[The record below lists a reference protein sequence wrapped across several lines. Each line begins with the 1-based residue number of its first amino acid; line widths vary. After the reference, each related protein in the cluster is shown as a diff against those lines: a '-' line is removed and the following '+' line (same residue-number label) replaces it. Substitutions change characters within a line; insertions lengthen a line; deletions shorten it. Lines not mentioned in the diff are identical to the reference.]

1 MAYNILIVD
10 DMSIM
15 RQVMKMTV
23 QISGVDLG
31 EVYEAGN
38 GIEALEQVREH
49 WVDLIITDLNMPEM
63 GGIELI
69 ESLKEDEVLVS
80 IPVIVVSIEGRDSVV
95 NHALELGAYTYIT
108 KPFRPEVIKN
118 HILKA
123 LGYDIQE

>member
-38 GIEALEQVREH
+38 GVEALKQAHDH
-49 WVDLIITDLNMPEM
+49 WIDLIITDLNMPEM
-63 GGIELI
+63 GGIQLI
-69 ESLKEDEVLVS
+69 ETLKDDDVLGS
-80 IPVIVVSIEGRDSVV
+80 IPVIVVSIEGRDAIV
-95 NHALELGAYTYIT
+95 NRALELGAYTYIT

-123 LGYDIQE
+123 LGYDIPE

>member
-31 EVYEAGN
+31 ETYEAGN
-38 GIEALEQVREH
+38 GIQALEQVHEH
-49 WVDLIITDLNMPEM
+49 WIDLIITDLNMPEM

-69 ESLKEDEVLVS
+69 ESLKKDEVLAS
-80 IPVIVVSIEGRDSVV
+80 IPIIVVSIEGRDSVV

-123 LGYDIQE
+123 LGYDVPE

>member
-69 ESLKEDEVLVS
+69 ESLKEDEVLAS
-80 IPVIVVSIEGRDSVV
+80 IPIIVVSIEGRDSVV
-95 NHALELGAYTYIT
+95 NHALELGS
-108 KPFRPEVIKN
+108 KGVG
-118 HILKA
+118 L
-123 LGYDIQE
+123 

>member
-10 DMSIM
+10 DMSVM

-23 QISGVDLG
+23 QISGVNLG

-38 GIEALEQVREH
+38 GIEALKQAREH

-69 ESLKEDEVLVS
+69 ETLKKDEVLTS
-80 IPVIVVSIEGRDSVV
+80 IPVIVVSIEGRDAIVTR
-95 NHALELGAYTYIT
+95 ALKLGAYTYIT

-123 LGYDIQE
+123 LGYDISE

>member
-38 GIEALEQVREH
+38 GIEALKQARDN
-49 WVDLIITDLNMPEM
+49 WIDLIITDLNMPEM

-69 ESLKEDEVLVS
+69 ENLRKDEVLTS
-80 IPVIVVSIEGRDSVV
+80 IPIIVVSIEGRDSVV
-95 NHALELGAYTYIT
+95 NRALELGAYTYIT

-123 LGYDIQE
+123 LGYDIPE

>member
-1 MAYNILIVD
+1 
-10 DMSIM
+10 MSIM

-38 GIEALEQVREH
+38 GIEALKQARDN
-49 WVDLIITDLNMPEM
+49 WIDLIITDLNMPEM

-69 ESLKEDEVLVS
+69 ENLRKDEVLTS
-80 IPVIVVSIEGRDSVV
+80 IPIIVVSIEGRDSVV
-95 NHALELGAYTYIT
+95 NRALELGAYTYIT

-123 LGYDIQE
+123 LGYDIPE

>member
-31 EVYEAGN
+31 DMFDAGN
-38 GIEALEQVREH
+38 GIEALKQVREH
-49 WVDLIITDLNMPEM
+49 WIDLIITDLNMPEM

-69 ESLKEDEVLVS
+69 ENLKKDEVLGS
-80 IPVIVVSIEGRDSVV
+80 IPIIVVSIEGRDSIV
-95 NHALELGAYTYIT
+95 NQALELGAYTYIT

-123 LGYDIQE
+123 LGYDIPE